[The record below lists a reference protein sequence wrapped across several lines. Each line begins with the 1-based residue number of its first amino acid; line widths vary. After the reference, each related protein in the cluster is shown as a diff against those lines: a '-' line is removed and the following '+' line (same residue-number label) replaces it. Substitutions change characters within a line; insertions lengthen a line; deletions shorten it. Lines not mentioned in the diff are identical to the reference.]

1 MTDMYDAIVAGGS
14 ISGLLA
20 AREIAGG
27 GHSVLVLEEGFEIG
41 SPEHCGGLVS
51 KSALKELGIEP
62 SKKSFECK
70 IDSAKVFFPN
80 GDNFN
85 IDSRKQEIIVVNRRE
100 LDKQVA
106 RQAKDNGAE
115 IIVKASFKNKNSNII
130 ETSIGD
136 FECKVFVDCRGAS
149 VLANKNKDGIYPT
162 AQYEVYADWI
172 KKDQVEVYL
181 DQEKFPG
188 FFAWIIPSGDVVGK
202 VEIGRAHV

>member
-1 MTDMYDAIVAGGS
+1 MTGMYDAIVAGGS

-20 AREIAGG
+20 AREIAAG
-27 GHSVLVLEEGFEIG
+27 GHSVLVLEEGFEVG

-115 IIVKASFKNKNSNII
+115 IIVKASFKNKNSNIV
-130 ETSIGD
+130 ETSIGN

-149 VLANKNKDGIYPT
+149 ELANKNKY
-162 AQYEVYADWI
+162 V
-172 KKDQVEVYL
+172 VYL
-181 DQEKFPG
+181 
-188 FFAWIIPSGDVVGK
+188 FF
-202 VEIGRAHV
+202 